1 MDWYKEYRL
10 VEDEDGY
17 TVEIQ
22 LNKESDEFS
31 EELVSNIKEGLL
43 RVDDQINKFIDET
56 FSDIKV
62 NSIKLMVGTLVVA
75 SIPFMSTAKVQAA
88 EIISTGI
95 NSTVTTQAS
104 DLVAMNTYGI
114 VTATRLNVRTGP
126 ATTNSIIH
134 VLWQGNKLKVTGQS
148 GDWYKI
154 QLSDG
159 RIGWVSKAY
168 LNIDL
173 RQEQINKVI
182 DTAKAVI
189 GSPYVWGGKSI
200 QDGGFDCSGLTQYAF
215 NEVGFTLNRVST
227 DQAKQGSVVTIKD
240 MQPGDLVFFSF
251 ERNGVISHVGIY
263 IGNNQMV
270 HSPKTGDVVK
280 ITDIS
285 TSYWQ
290 SRFVTAKRML

>member
-10 VEDEDGY
+10 VEDGDGY

-22 LNKESDEFS
+22 LNKDLDEFS
-31 EELVSNIKEGLL
+31 EELVSNIKENLL
-43 RVDDQINKFIDET
+43 KVDDQINKFIDET

-75 SIPFMSTAKVQAA
+75 SIPFMAPARVQAA
-88 EIISTGI
+88 EITSTGI
-95 NSTVTTQAS
+95 SSPVTQSTSIETI
-104 DLVAMNTYGI
+104 NTYGV
-114 VTATRLNVRTGP
+114 VTATRLNVRSGP

-159 RIGWVSKAY
+159 RIGWVSKAF
-168 LNIDL
+168 LSIDM

-182 DTAKAVI
+182 DTAKSLI
-189 GSPYVWGGKSI
+189 GTPYVWGGNSI
-200 QDGGFDCSGLTQYAF
+200 QAGGFDCSGLTQYTF
-215 NEVGFTLNRVST
+215 SEVGVTLNRIST
-227 DQAKQGSVVTIKD
+227 DQAKQGSTVTIKD
-240 MQPGDLVFFSF
+240 LQPGDLIFFSF
-251 ERNGVISHVGIY
+251 AGNGIISHVGIY
-263 IGNNQMV
+263 IGNNQMI
-270 HSPKTGDVVK
+270 HSPKTGDTVK

-290 SRFVTAKRML
+290 SRFVTAKRII